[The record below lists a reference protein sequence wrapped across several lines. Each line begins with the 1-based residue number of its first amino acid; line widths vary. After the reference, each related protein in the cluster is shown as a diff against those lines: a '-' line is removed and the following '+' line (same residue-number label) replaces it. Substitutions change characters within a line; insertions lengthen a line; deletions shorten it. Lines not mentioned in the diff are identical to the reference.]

1 MFDLLNG
8 LKVVDLTTVVL
19 GPYATQLLADFGAD
33 VTKLEP
39 LAGDGF
45 RAVRPGRH
53 AELGVGFMNF
63 NRNKRAIA
71 VDLKQSEGREILYR
85 LVAEADVF
93 VHNMRGKAAAQ
104 LGIDYATLAA
114 LNSRLVYCSGVGFAS
129 SGPDADSPAYDD
141 IIQARSGLAALNE
154 DAEGAPQFVRT
165 IACDKIVGLHLAL
178 AITAGVIKQQRE
190 GQGTAIEVPMLESMA
205 AFLMAE
211 HLAGHTLV
219 PAEGDLG
226 YERLF
231 SGNRKPYKTLDGYI
245 SVLPY
250 STKQWVNF
258 LELIGRKDLAQQPWL
273 QDPAQRSLRIDELYS
288 LLAEVI
294 ANATSEHWLT
304 QLSARD
310 IPCARINTLEDL
322 QEDPQLRSSNWLQ
335 RHDDDEVGS
344 YQSLRSPFRVAGD
357 EQSAA
362 AQPSRAP
369 KIGEHTLTVL
379 ASLGYSQ
386 QQLQTF
392 IDAGVIGA

>member
-104 LGIDYATLAA
+104 LGIDYATLAS

-129 SGPDADSPAYDD
+129 GGPDADSPAYDD

-258 LELIGRKDLAQQPWL
+258 LELIGRRGFGAAAVASR
-273 QDPAQRSLRIDELYS
+273 PAQRSLRIDELYS

-294 ANATSEHWLT
+294 AKCH
-304 QLSARD
+304 Q
-310 IPCARINTLEDL
+310 
-322 QEDPQLRSSNWLQ
+322 
-335 RHDDDEVGS
+335 
-344 YQSLRSPFRVAGD
+344 
-357 EQSAA
+357 
-362 AQPSRAP
+362 
-369 KIGEHTLTVL
+369 
-379 ASLGYSQ
+379 
-386 QQLQTF
+386 
-392 IDAGVIGA
+392 

>member
-71 VDLKQSEGREILYR
+71 VDLKQLEGREILYR

-93 VHNMRGKAAAQ
+93 VHNMRGKAVAQ

-129 SGPDADSPAYDD
+129 GGPDADSPAYDD

-226 YERLF
+226 YERLV
-231 SGNRKPYKTLDGYI
+231 SGNRKPYKTLDG
-245 SVLPY
+245 
-250 STKQWVNF
+250 
-258 LELIGRKDLAQQPWL
+258 
-273 QDPAQRSLRIDELYS
+273 
-288 LLAEVI
+288 
-294 ANATSEHWLT
+294 
-304 QLSARD
+304 
-310 IPCARINTLEDL
+310 
-322 QEDPQLRSSNWLQ
+322 
-335 RHDDDEVGS
+335 
-344 YQSLRSPFRVAGD
+344 
-357 EQSAA
+357 
-362 AQPSRAP
+362 
-369 KIGEHTLTVL
+369 
-379 ASLGYSQ
+379 
-386 QQLQTF
+386 
-392 IDAGVIGA
+392 

>member
-1 MFDLLNG
+1 MLDLLHG

-33 VTKLEP
+33 VTKVEP
-39 LAGDGF
+39 LEGDGF

-53 AELGVGFMNF
+53 AHLGVGFMNF

-71 VDLKQSEGREILYR
+71 VDLKQPEGRDILYR
-85 LVAEADVF
+85 LVADADVF

-322 QEDPQLRSSNWLQ
+322 QKDPQLRSSDWLQ

-379 ASLGYSQ
+379 AGLGYSQ